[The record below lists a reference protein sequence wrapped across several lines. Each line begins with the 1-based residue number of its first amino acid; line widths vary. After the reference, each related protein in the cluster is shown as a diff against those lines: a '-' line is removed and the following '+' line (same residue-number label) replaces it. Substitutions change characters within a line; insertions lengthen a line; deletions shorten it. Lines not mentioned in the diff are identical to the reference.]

1 MINVSELTDRQ
12 SIDAAEFAVE
22 EWIRENGLE
31 AVAIAQSL
39 DKFNRTLG
47 PVETSVRDPST
58 RDVKE
63 TAKLSR
69 EMLQIFLDSSPGRG
83 PNYRALAE
91 SGIRKATE
99 PHGHVLEPVSA
110 LITGSLFIG
119 VVLAVRLKKI
129 GKDGVEFDR
138 GLPKLA
144 DLPKLG
150 KVIAAVATTFGS

>member
-12 SIDAAEFAVE
+12 AIDAAEFTVQ
-22 EWIRENGLE
+22 EWISENGLE
-31 AVAIAQSL
+31 AVATVQCL

-47 PVETSVRDPST
+47 PVETSVRDAST

-69 EMLQIFLDSSPGRG
+69 QMLQVFLDSSLGRG

-91 SGIRKATE
+91 SGIQKATE
-99 PHGHVLEPVSA
+99 AHGHVLEPVSA
-110 LITGSLFIG
+110 LITGSLWIG
-119 VVLAVRLKKI
+119 LVLAVRLKKI
-129 GKDGVEFDR
+129 GKDGAEFDQ
-138 GLPKLA
+138 GVPKLA